1 MARSTGCSLRVGG
14 WEDGDS
20 MRDYFAAADLAIC
33 PLEDSL
39 LNRARCPAKLVD
51 LLAAGLAVVAD
62 DVGEVGG

>member
-1 MARSTGCSLRVGG
+1 
-14 WEDGDS
+14 